1 MINRNRRI
9 LPVAIFLMSFCLL
22 LLEIFMT
29 RIFSVALYY
38 HFAFMAISVAL
49 LGLGISGMAVYL
61 FPKFFSK
68 KNSYLIMTWSSV
80 LFSIFVLG
88 ALLAIMF
95 FQLELDVTMSSLFNL
110 AGLYIFLIFPFFF
123 GGLVISLILTH
134 FSKKVSKLYFYDLIG
149 ASLGAVGVIFLLKYT
164 GGPNGLIL
172 IALLGILNA
181 LILSIYFK
189 FKKST
194 KAIFILAI
202 AVLILFIIGM
212 SMNAFTLEFTRGSED
227 GEKQYSEWNAISRI
241 DLYGND
247 DGKII
252 LIDSDASTSVLRI
265 DDDITEVSDISNE
278 IHALVYQ
285 IKSDS
290 EALIIGVGGGKDV
303 ITALLSNN
311 TVIGVEINDLI
322 INDLMFGILS
332 DFSGN
337 LYSRDDVTI
346 VLDEGRSYIRSSDE
360 KYDVIQM
367 SLVDT
372 WAATAAGAF
381 TLTENNLYTVE
392 AFVEY
397 ITHLEDDGV
406 FTSTRYTYEKPQE
419 TVRLIGIALEAMD
432 QIGIENP
439 EDNIVLIKEK
449 LIYPEGVERPRTPIE
464 GTANFMVKRSAFTEE
479 EVTTLEEKAEEQG
492 YEVIYN
498 PFEEQDNVFNDLIL
512 SEDRDLFYANYSLDV
527 TPPTDNKPFFFYTLK
542 FGDTLDLF
550 KLTSGEYESE
560 IFLKTNLGL
569 FILLGTFLLTLILAV
584 IFLLGPLL
592 FMKIGDLKTNRSSKL
607 IILLY
612 FAALGLGFI
621 LIEIAM
627 MQKFILFLGHP
638 IYALG
643 VILASLLVFSGIGS
657 YTTDKIKKEDLK
669 KCIGK
674 NLIYL
679 IVLVLIY
686 LAILQPIFTAFIGNA
701 LTLRIIIAIILLC
714 PLGIVMGRFFPLGIK
729 YIDED
734 YHQMIPWAWSV
745 NGTTSVVGSV
755 VAILLAIN
763 LGFNLTILIGLIAY
777 LFTLGLILKK
787 K

>member
-9 LPVAIFLMSFCLL
+9 LPIAIFLMSFCLL

-49 LGLGISGMAVYL
+49 LGLGISGMIVYL

-80 LFSIFVLG
+80 LFSIFVIITLF
-88 ALLAIMF
+88 AIMF
-95 FQLELDVTMSSLFNL
+95 FKLELDITMSSIFNL

-134 FSKKVSKLYFYDLIG
+134 FSKKISKLYFYDLIG
-149 ASLGAVGVIFLLKYT
+149 ASLGSVAVIVLLKYT

-172 IALLGILNA
+172 IALLGVLNA

-194 KAIFILAI
+194 KIIFVFAITIL
-202 AVLILFIIGM
+202 VLFIIGM
-212 SMNAFTLEFTRGSED
+212 TMDAFTLEFTRGSAD

-265 DDDITEVSDISNE
+265 DDDLTEVSDISNE
-278 IHALVYQ
+278 IHAMVYQ
-285 IKSDS
+285 IKTDS

-303 ITALLSNN
+303 ITALLANN
-311 TVIGVEINDLI
+311 TVVGIEINDLI
-322 INDLMFGILS
+322 INDLMLGILS

-346 VLDEGRSYIRSSDE
+346 ILDEGRSYIRSSE
-360 KYDVIQM
+360 EQYDVIQM

-392 AFVEY
+392 AFIEY
-397 ITHLEDDGV
+397 ITHLEEDGV

-439 EDNIVLIKEK
+439 ENNIVLIKEK

-479 EVTTLEEKAEEQG
+479 EVEILETKAEEQG

-498 PFEEQDNVFNDLIL
+498 PFEQQDNVFNDLIH
-512 SEDRDLFYANYSLDV
+512 SEDRNVFYANYSLDV
-527 TPPTDNKPFFFYTLK
+527 TPPTDDKPFFFYTLK
-542 FGDTLDLF
+542 FGDTFNLF
-550 KLTSGEYESE
+550 KLASGEYESE
-560 IFLKTNLGL
+560 LFLKTNLGL
-569 FILLGTFLLTLILAV
+569 FILLGTFILTLILAI

-612 FAALGLGFI
+612 FASLGLGFI
-621 LIEIAM
+621 LIEIAI

-657 YTTDKIKKEDLK
+657 YTTDGIKKENLK

-674 NLIYL
+674 NLVYL

-686 LAILQPIFTAFIGNA
+686 LAILQLIFTTFIGNA
-701 LTLRIIIAIILLC
+701 LTMRIIISIILLC
-714 PLGIVMGRFFPLGIK
+714 PLGIIMGRFFPLGIK

-763 LGFNLTILIGLIAY
+763 LGFNLTILIGLAAY
-777 LFTLGLILKK
+777 LLTLGLIFKK

>member
-1 MINRNRRI
+1 
-9 LPVAIFLMSFCLL
+9 
-22 LLEIFMT
+22 
-29 RIFSVALYY
+29 
-38 HFAFMAISVAL
+38 
-49 LGLGISGMAVYL
+49 
-61 FPKFFSK
+61 
-68 KNSYLIMTWSSV
+68 MTWSSV
-80 LFSIFVLG
+80 LFSISVIISLF
-88 ALLAIMF
+88 AIMF
-95 FQLELDVTMSSLFNL
+95 FKLELNVTMSSLFNL
-110 AGLYIFLIFPFFF
+110 IGLYIVLIFPFFF

-172 IALLGILNA
+172 ISLLGMLNA

-194 KAIFILAI
+194 TFIFILAI
-202 AVLILFIIGM
+202 AILCLFIIGM
-212 SMNAFTLEFTRGSED
+212 TANTFTLEFTRGSED
-227 GEKQYSEWNAISRI
+227 GEKEFSKWNAISRI

-265 DDDITEVSDISNE
+265 REDITELSEFSDE
-278 IHALVYQ
+278 IHAMVYQ
-285 IKSDS
+285 VKTDS

-303 ITALLSNN
+303 VTALLANN
-311 TVIGVEINDLI
+311 TVVGVEINDII
-322 INDLMFGILS
+322 INDLMFGKLS

-346 VLDEGRSYIRSSDE
+346 VLDEGRSYIRSSEE

-392 AFVEY
+392 SFIEY
-397 ITHLEDDGV
+397 LTHLEDDGI

-439 EDNIVLIKEK
+439 ENNIVLIKEK

-464 GTANFMVKRSAFTEE
+464 GTANFMVKRSAFTEQ
-479 EVTTLEEKAEEQG
+479 EVETLTAKAEEQG
-492 YEVIYN
+492 FEVIYN
-498 PFEEQDNVFNDLIL
+498 PFEQQDNVFNNLIL
-512 SEDRDLFYANYSLDV
+512 SENREEFYENYTLDV
-527 TPPTDNKPFFFYTLK
+527 TPPTDDKPFFFYTLK
-542 FGDTLDLF
+542 FKDTFNLF
-550 KLTSGEYESE
+550 KLTSGQYESE

-569 FILLGTFLLTLILAV
+569 FILLGTFILTLILAL

-592 FMKIGDLKTNRSSKL
+592 FLKIRDLKTNRTTKL

-621 LIEIAM
+621 LIEISM

-657 YTTDKIKKEDLK
+657 YTTDGIKKENLK
-669 KCIGK
+669 RSMGR
-674 NLIYL
+674 NLIALIILVILYL
-679 IVLVLIY
+679 F
-686 LAILQPIFTAFIGNA
+686 ILQPIFTTFIGNA
-701 LTLRIIIAIILLC
+701 LISRIIISVLLLFPMGII
-714 PLGIVMGRFFPLGIK
+714 MGRFFPLGIR
-729 YIDED
+729 YIDDD

-763 LGFNLTILIGLIAY
+763 LGFNLTILIGLASY
-777 LFTLGLILKK
+777 LLTLGLILKK
-787 K
+787 

>member
-1 MINRNRRI
+1 
-9 LPVAIFLMSFCLL
+9 
-22 LLEIFMT
+22 
-29 RIFSVALYY
+29 
-38 HFAFMAISVAL
+38 
-49 LGLGISGMAVYL
+49 
-61 FPKFFSK
+61 
-68 KNSYLIMTWSSV
+68 MTWSSV
-80 LFSIFVLG
+80 LFSISVIISLF
-88 ALLAIMF
+88 AIMF
-95 FQLELDVTMSSLFNL
+95 FKLELNVTMSSLFNL
-110 AGLYIFLIFPFFF
+110 IGLYIVLIFPFFF

-172 IALLGILNA
+172 ISLLGMLNA

-194 KAIFILAI
+194 TFIFILAI
-202 AVLILFIIGM
+202 AILCLFIIGM
-212 SMNAFTLEFTRGSED
+212 TANTFTLEFTRGSED
-227 GEKQYSEWNAISRI
+227 GEKEFSKWNAISRI

-265 DDDITEVSDISNE
+265 REDITELSEFSDE
-278 IHALVYQ
+278 IHAMVYQ
-285 IKSDS
+285 VKTDS

-303 ITALLSNN
+303 VTALLANN
-311 TVIGVEINDLI
+311 TVVGVEINDII
-322 INDLMFGILS
+322 INDLMFGKLS

-346 VLDEGRSYIRSSDE
+346 VLDEGRSYIRSSEE

-392 AFVEY
+392 SFIEY
-397 ITHLEDDGV
+397 ITHLEDDGI

-439 EDNIVLIKEK
+439 ENNIVLIKEK

-464 GTANFMVKRSAFTEE
+464 GTANFMVKRSAFTEQ
-479 EVTTLEEKAEEQG
+479 EVETLTAKAEEQG
-492 YEVIYN
+492 FEVIYN
-498 PFEEQDNVFNDLIL
+498 PFEQQDNVFNNLIL
-512 SEDRDLFYANYSLDV
+512 SENREEFYENYTLDV
-527 TPPTDNKPFFFYTLK
+527 TPPTDDKPFFFYTLK
-542 FGDTLDLF
+542 FKDTFNLF
-550 KLTSGEYESE
+550 KLTSGQYESE

-569 FILLGTFLLTLILAV
+569 FILLGTFILTLILAL

-592 FMKIGDLKTNRSSKL
+592 FLKIRDLKTNRTTKL

-621 LIEIAM
+621 LIEISM

-657 YTTDKIKKEDLK
+657 YTTDGIKKENLK
-669 KCIGK
+669 RSMGR
-674 NLIYL
+674 NLIALIILVILYL
-679 IVLVLIY
+679 F
-686 LAILQPIFTAFIGNA
+686 ILQPIFTTFIGNA
-701 LTLRIIIAIILLC
+701 LISRIIISVLLLFPMGII
-714 PLGIVMGRFFPLGIK
+714 MGRFFPLGIR
-729 YIDED
+729 YIDDD

-763 LGFNLTILIGLIAY
+763 LGFNLTILIGLASY
-777 LFTLGLILKK
+777 LLTLGLILKK
-787 K
+787 